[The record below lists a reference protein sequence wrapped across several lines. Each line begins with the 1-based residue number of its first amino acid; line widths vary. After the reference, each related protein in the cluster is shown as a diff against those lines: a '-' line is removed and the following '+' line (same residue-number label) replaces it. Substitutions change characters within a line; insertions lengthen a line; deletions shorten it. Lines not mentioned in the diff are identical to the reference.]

1 MNTTRSEGTLT
12 NLPYALFYA
21 GEFTEA
27 RKRAETLNPQPNKAM
42 ELHLY
47 RGTQFQLLVRFG
59 RIAEQ
64 HGELTSA
71 QQDYAKATPPSAP
84 LPSPA
89 RSTGWY

>member
-1 MNTTRSEGTLT
+1 MPCST
-12 NLPYALFYA
+12 

-42 ELHLY
+42 ELLNIEEPNSNDWY
-47 RGTQFQLLVRFG
+47 GFG

-71 QQDYAKATPPSAP
+71 QQDYAKATPPGAP
-84 LPSPA
+84 FRSPA
-89 RSTGWY
+89 RSTGCY